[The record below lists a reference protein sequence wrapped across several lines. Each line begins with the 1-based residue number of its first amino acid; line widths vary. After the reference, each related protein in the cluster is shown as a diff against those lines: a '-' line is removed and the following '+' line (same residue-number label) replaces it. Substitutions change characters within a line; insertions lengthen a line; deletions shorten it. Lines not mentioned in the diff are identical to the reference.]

1 MNTLLDFP
9 WKRFFV
15 RLYDKAFDTDVFSR
29 AAQTAFYFS
38 FAIFPAL
45 YFLVSVFGL
54 VLSSAEDLRGE
65 MFNYLGR
72 VMPFSAFDLV
82 RKTVNEIA
90 ASSSGGKLTFGLIV
104 TIWSASAGVDG
115 IRSALNAVYELND
128 RRSWWRTK
136 ATSIAITIVVSILVA
151 IVLVIVFYGWQLAQ
165 FAMQYFG
172 LMRTSPLILVAIQW
186 ASILLVMLFAFEL
199 IYNLLPDF
207 RRFKWIWITPGSMV
221 AIVLWLFLTSGFR
234 AYITFFGTYDKA
246 YGSLGAVM
254 ILMLWLYLTALVV
267 MIGGAINSVY
277 ADITGDPLESGT
289 GDGLPAR

>member
-1 MNTLLDFP
+1 M
-9 WKRFFV
+9 

-45 YFLVSVFGL
+45 YFLVSVFGI

-65 MFNYLGR
+65 IFNYLGR

-104 TIWSASAGVDG
+104 TVWSASAGVDG
-115 IRSALNAVYELND
+115 VRTALNAVYDLTE

-151 IVLVIVFYGWQLAQ
+151 IALSIVFYGWRLVQVA
-165 FAMQYFG
+165 AASIG
-172 LMRTSPLILVAIQW
+172 VEITSPLILGAIQW
-186 ASILLVMLFAFEL
+186 ISILLVMLFVFEV

-207 RRFKWIWITPGSMV
+207 RKFKWIWLTPGSLV
-221 AIVLWLFLTSGFR
+221 AIVLWLLLTTGFR
-234 AYITFFGTYDKA
+234 VYLAYFDTYDKA

-277 ADITGDPLESGT
+277 ADITGDPIESGT